1 MIPMLAVPVSLIVMN
16 VLMVLVAILVLLD
29 IIIIP
34 LIASAALLLL
44 PDG

>member
-1 MIPMLAVPVSLIVMN
+1 MLAVPVSLIVMN